1 MFVHA
6 KNVISVYT
14 DVIRYQCIQISQI
27 KQIALISVFVSYISS
42 VQWEATFS
50 MSVCVY
56 VKKGV
61 QGIKQTMTATKQP
74 QPTAQPPMTSS
85 DVTPKPSHV
94 TGEEERQKD
103 ST

>member
-1 MFVHA
+1 
-6 KNVISVYT
+6 
-14 DVIRYQCIQISQI
+14 
-27 KQIALISVFVSYISS
+27 
-42 VQWEATFS
+42 

-85 DVTPKPSHV
+85 DVTPKASHV